1 MQDDEDPSG
10 KAGKAAAPQAHS
22 RSKTTE
28 KDAGPAVQP
37 RRHGAFQLEGAGP
50 AVPPPADAKAP
61 STTATGK
68 NQQSG
73 AAKKP
78 AVRRKF
84 PIAW

>member
-10 KAGKAAAPQAHS
+10 KAGKAAAPQVHS

-37 RRHGAFQLEGAGP
+37 RRHGAFQEGAGP
-50 AVPPPADAKAP
+50 AVPPPADAKAS